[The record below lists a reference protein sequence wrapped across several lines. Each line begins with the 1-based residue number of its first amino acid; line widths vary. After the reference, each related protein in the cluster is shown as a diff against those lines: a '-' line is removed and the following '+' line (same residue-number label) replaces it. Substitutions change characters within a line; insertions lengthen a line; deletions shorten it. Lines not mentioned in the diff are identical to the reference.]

1 VINLTII
8 GEIVI
13 ILNYNTKFHNIKLFI
28 LMKSLEKVFKIVD
41 LLDEKPELKFTEI
54 VNLSNLNKSIVYG
67 IFKIKR
73 N

>member
-1 VINLTII
+1 
-8 GEIVI
+8 
-13 ILNYNTKFHNIKLFI
+13 
-28 LMKSLEKVFKIVD
+28 MKSLEKVFKIVD

-54 VNLSNLNKSIVYG
+54 VNLSNLDKSIVYG

>member
-1 VINLTII
+1 LTII

-13 ILNYNTKFHNIKLFI
+13 ILNYNTKFHIIKLFI

-54 VNLSNLNKSIVYG
+54 VNLSNLDKSIVYG

>member
-1 VINLTII
+1 MILTII
-8 GEIVI
+8 GETII
-13 ILNYNTKFHNIKLFI
+13 ILYYNTKFHIIKLFI

-54 VNLSNLNKSIVYG
+54 VNLSNLDKSIVYG